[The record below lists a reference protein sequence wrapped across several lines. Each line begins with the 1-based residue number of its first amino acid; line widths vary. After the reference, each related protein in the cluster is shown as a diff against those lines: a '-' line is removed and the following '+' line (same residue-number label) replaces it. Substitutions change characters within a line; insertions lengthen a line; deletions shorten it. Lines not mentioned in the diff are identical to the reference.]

1 MIFIH
6 FKRRLK
12 NLLPEMGHYTM
23 KYRSAFDII
32 GPVMIGPSS
41 SHTAGAARI
50 GRVARTLFGKQPKK
64 AIISLYG
71 SFAKTYRGHGTD
83 VAVVGGILDFDTDD
97 ERIPASLTIA
107 EEAGMDVSFTIED
120 TVMDHPNTVK
130 IRLFDED
137 KELELVGISIGGG
150 TIEITELNTFK
161 LKLSGENP
169 AILVVHNDVFG
180 IISSVSTVLANHEIN
195 IGHMEVSRKEKGQMA
210 LMVIEVDQK
219 IKSDVMKEIE
229 GLENVSQVIRMV
241 E

>member
-1 MIFIH
+1 M
-6 FKRRLK
+6 
-12 NLLPEMGHYTM
+12 
-23 KYRSAFDII
+23 
-32 GPVMIGPSS
+32 
-41 SHTAGAARI
+41 
-50 GRVARTLFGKQPKK
+50 
-64 AIISLYG
+64 
-71 SFAKTYRGHGTD
+71 
-83 VAVVGGILDFDTDD
+83 DFDTDD
-97 ERIPASLTIA
+97 ERIPTSLTIA
-107 EEAGMDVSFTIED
+107 EEAGMEVSFTIED

-219 IKSDVMKEIE
+219 IKSDIMKEIE

>member
-1 MIFIH
+1 
-6 FKRRLK
+6 
-12 NLLPEMGHYTM
+12 MGHYTM

-229 GLENVSQVIRMV
+229 ELENVSQVIRMV